1 MRLITT
7 VARMFGRTYPDHVG
21 ISRSVPDGYIPP
33 LRRPEGIEEYA
44 GQWVAIASGKVIAA
58 AGSSR
63 ELAVELRA
71 LGGEGQDAVMQ
82 YVRPPVAG
90 YIIGVG

>member
-1 MRLITT
+1 VRFMTT
-7 VARMFGRTYPDHVG
+7 VARLLGRTYPGPVG

-33 LRRPEGIEEYA
+33 LRRPQGIEEYA
-44 GQWVAIASGKVIAA
+44 GQWVAVAGGRVIVAAS
-58 AGSSR
+58 SSR
-63 ELAVELRA
+63 ELAVKLRA
-71 LGGEGQDAVMQ
+71 LGGEAQDAVMQ

>member
-1 MRLITT
+1 VRLIAT
-7 VARMFGRTYPDHVG
+7 VARLLGRTYPDPVG
-21 ISRSVPDGYIPP
+21 ISRSMPDGYIPP

-44 GQWVAIASGKVIAA
+44 GQWVAIAGGKVIVA

-63 ELAVELRA
+63 ELAVKLRA
-71 LGGEGQDAVMQ
+71 LGSEAQDAVMQ